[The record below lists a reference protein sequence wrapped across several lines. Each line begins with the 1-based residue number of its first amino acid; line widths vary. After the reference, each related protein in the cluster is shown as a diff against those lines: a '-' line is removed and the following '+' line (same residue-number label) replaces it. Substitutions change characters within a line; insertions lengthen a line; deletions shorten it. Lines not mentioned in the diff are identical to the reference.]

1 MKAIV
6 NGKIFTITNGILE
19 QGTIL
24 VENGKIT
31 QVGQG
36 ISIPKDAEVIDAAG
50 KIITPGIVDAHA
62 HVEIWEEG
70 IGWEGM
76 DVNETTNPVTAH
88 VRAIDAI
95 NPQGLGMRD
104 AISGGVTCIWVAPG
118 SANVIGGH
126 GVTMKTHGDVID
138 EMVMVEPSGLK
149 AAMGENPKGAYG
161 QRQKRMPMTRMG
173 VAAVMREALLKGQ
186 QYLEKIEK
194 AAGDEEKCPP
204 RDLGL
209 EVIGKV
215 LRKEIP
221 LRAHCHRHDDIITV
235 IRIGEE
241 FNINVSIEHATD
253 AHKIV
258 DVLAKKQIP
267 IVVGPSVTSRSKV
280 EVRDRSLRTAG
291 ICASA
296 GVPVSLMTD
305 HPIIPVHHLHLCA
318 ALCVKYGMTEE
329 DALKAITI
337 NPAHLIGVGDR
348 VGSIEVGKDA
358 DIIIWNKHPFDILSK
373 VEYALVNGEM
383 VYNQVNTCCD
393 KGGITC

>member
-6 NGKIFTITNGILE
+6 NGKIYTITHGILE

-24 VENGKIT
+24 IEKGKIA
-31 QVGQG
+31 QIGQD
-36 ISIPKDAEVIDAAG
+36 IEIPAEAEVIDASG
-50 KIITPGIVDAHA
+50 KIITPGIIDAHA

-95 NPQGLGMRD
+95 NPEGLGMRD
-104 AISGGVTCIWVAPG
+104 ALTGGVTCIWVAPG

-126 GVTMKTHGDVID
+126 GVTMKTYGHVVD
-138 EMVMVEPSGLK
+138 EMIMLEPSGLK
-149 AAMGENPKGAYG
+149 AATGENPKGAYG

-186 QYLEKIEK
+186 QYLNKIDK
-194 AAGDEEKCPP
+194 AAGDAEKMPP

-221 LRAHCHRHDDIITV
+221 LRAHCHRHDDMMTV
-235 IRIGEE
+235 VRIGEE

-253 AHKIV
+253 AHKVV
-258 DVLAKKQIP
+258 DVLAKKQVP

-291 ICASA
+291 ICANA

-318 ALCVKYGMTEE
+318 ALCVKYGMKEE

-337 NPAHLIGVGDR
+337 NPAQLIGVGDR

-358 DIIIWNKHPFDILSK
+358 DLVIWSKHPFDIMSK
-373 VEYALVNGEM
+373 VEYTLIDGEI
-383 VYNQVNTCCD
+383 VYNQVNAGND
-393 KGGITC
+393 K